1 LDTVHGSLA
10 RSSNVGLVVT
20 PWNNPS
26 GRRASHS
33 DVSPVSRK
41 YRHSPRWGGVN
52 PVIWL
57 VVEHASNRK
66 LINVVLIFMML

>member
-1 LDTVHGSLA
+1 MHGSLA

-20 PWNNPS
+20 PWNNPR

-41 YRHSPRWGGVN
+41 NRHSPRWGGVN
-52 PVIWL
+52 PVIWF
-57 VVEHASNRK
+57 VVQHASSRK
-66 LINVVLIFMML
+66 LIIVLRFMLLLLL